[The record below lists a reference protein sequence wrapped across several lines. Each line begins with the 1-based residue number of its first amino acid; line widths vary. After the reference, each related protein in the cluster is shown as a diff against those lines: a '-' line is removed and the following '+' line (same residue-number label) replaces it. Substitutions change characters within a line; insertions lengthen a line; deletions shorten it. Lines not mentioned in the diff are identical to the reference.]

1 MLSLYQKQTTISN
14 TTVVDFYLQK
24 GGCFL
29 LTFLMAQFLA
39 RVQLAP
45 SSCSCSVLQGPAAMP
60 IMLPRPLL
68 NQNRSAVDKL
78 LEFLT
83 GEGPSN
89 RWVAYV
95 VLLQSPIGFDS
106 EDGCVGGWVK
116 TRSVWGVEDSAKS
129 VGEKANAL

>member
-1 MLSLYQKQTTISN
+1 
-14 TTVVDFYLQK
+14 
-24 GGCFL
+24 
-29 LTFLMAQFLA
+29 
-39 RVQLAP
+39 
-45 SSCSCSVLQGPAAMP
+45 MP